1 MELKDNIKKYRL
13 LNSMTLEDVAE
24 KVGVSRQTIQKY
36 ESGVISNIPSDKIE
50 KIAKALKVSPG
61 ILMGWEQVANDP
73 ILHATKEEQLIN
85 TISFKLHDNSGVGLS
100 NIKRGNKVDVLKS
113 DEGVVATYDVEL
125 VLKAYEVKPIKEK
138 FSLKDIEDLADRF
151 AIPEDLKGIT
161 RKQYIKFMGES
172 AMFFDDTSISD
183 ETKEKIL
190 LSFQKVFYDAKERN
204 KRKKEK
210 K

>member
-1 MELKDNIKKYRL
+1 MDKNLK
-13 LNSMTLEDVAE
+13 
-24 KVGVSRQTIQKY
+24 
-36 ESGVISNIPSDKIE
+36 
-50 KIAKALKVSPG
+50 KIAERIKASRLELNMSYQDLADKTG
-61 ILMGWEQVANDP
+61 ISRSTLQRYETGYIKNLPIDKFELIANALNISAATLMG
-73 ILHATKEEQLIN
+73 LKEEAPISKEQQLIN
-85 TISFKLHDNSGVGLS
+85 TISNYLYENSKVILGE
-100 NIKRGNKVDVLKS
+100 IKRGKKVDILSS
-113 DEGVVATYDVEL
+113 DKIIATYDVEL

-172 AMFFDDTSISD
+172 AMFFDDASISD

-204 KRKKEK
+204 KRKKEDK
-210 K
+210 

>member
-61 ILMGWEQVANDP
+61 ILMGWDFIPDEPMQ
-73 ILHATKEEQLIN
+73 HATKEEQLIN
-85 TISFKLHDNSGVGLS
+85 TISFRLHDNSGVGLS

-113 DEGVVATYDVEL
+113 GEGVIATYDVEL
-125 VLKAYEVKPIKEK
+125 VLKAYEVKPNKEK

-172 AMFFDDTSISD
+172 AMFFDDASISD

>member
-61 ILMGWEQVANDP
+61 ILMGWDFIPDEPMQ
-73 ILHATKEEQLIN
+73 HTTKEEQLIN
-85 TISFKLHDNSGVGLS
+85 TISFRLHDNSGVGLS

-113 DEGVVATYDVEL
+113 GEGVIATYDVEL
-125 VLKAYEVKPIKEK
+125 VLKAYELKPIKEK
-138 FSLKDIEDLADRF
+138 FSLEDIQNLADRYR
-151 AIPEDLKGIT
+151 IPDELKGIT
-161 RKQYIKFMGES
+161 RKQYIKFIGES
-172 AMFFDDTSISD
+172 AMFFDDSNISD
-183 ETKEKIL
+183 ETKEKML
-190 LSFQKVFYDAKERN
+190 LSFQNIFYDAKERN
-204 KRKKEK
+204 KRKK
-210 K
+210 